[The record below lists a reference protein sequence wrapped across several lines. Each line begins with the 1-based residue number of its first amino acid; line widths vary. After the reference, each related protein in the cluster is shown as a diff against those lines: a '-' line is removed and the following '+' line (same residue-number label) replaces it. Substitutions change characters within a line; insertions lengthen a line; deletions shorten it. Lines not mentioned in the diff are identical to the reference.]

1 MPEPYLAGLDL
12 AGRRV
17 VVVGGGSVA
26 QRRFVGLLAVGAV
39 VEVVAPEVTPAAEA
53 MAAELTWTARP

>member
-17 VVVGGGSVA
+17 VVVGGGPVA
-26 QRRFVGLLAVGAV
+26 QRRLVGLLAAGAV
-39 VEVVAPEVTPAAEA
+39 VEVIAPEVTPAVEA
-53 MAAELTWTARP
+53 MAAERLG